1 MSDTIIRM
9 TEEWIADLEGHLQRD
24 RALATV
30 AFMVDDLYRRGVQPP
45 NANRGTIQALTGSSS
60 SELKTVVS
68 VCGGFNIVFDRI
80 DRLEIHD
87 TVGCIE
93 SVYRR
98 LEDAL
103 GLPSE

>member
-1 MSDTIIRM
+1 M
-9 TEEWIADLEGHLQRD
+9 TDEWIAELEGHPQRD
-24 RALATV
+24 RALSTIAY
-30 AFMVDDLYRRGVQPP
+30 MVDNIYRRGVQPP
-45 NANRGTIQALTGSSS
+45 NTNRGTIQALTGSSS

-68 VCGGFNIVFDRI
+68 VCGGFNIVFDLI

-103 GLPSE
+103 GLPSD